1 MNKNKKYFLKV
12 LVAGGGELLKLQLF
26 VLSTIL
32 FYALSVY
39 TSSRS
44 KILSFFLTQ

>member
-1 MNKNKKYFLKV
+1 MNKKEYYLKV
-12 LVAGGGELLKLQLF
+12 LVAGGGELLKPQLF

-39 TSSRS
+39 TLSQS